1 MAESQKYYWI
11 KLKSDFFNQDAIDF
25 LMSQKNGAE
34 MVILYQMLCLM
45 TLNSGGKLITKLNQM
60 EVKYDVSKIVRDTRY
75 FSANIVETALELFK
89 KLGLI
94 EDIEET
100 LSITNYKNLV
110 GGESKYAEKKRAYRD
125 KKTATKEHISEDISE
140 DISVDNEEDT
150 LVDNSEDNEGDISE
164 DISVDNEE
172 DTLVDNSE
180 DNEGDI
186 SEDISVDNVRQDI
199 RDKRLEIRDKNIELE
214 NKKNKQKKTSVFR
227 KPSEEEVLDYCN
239 SIGHGEFDAQR
250 FVDYYDANGWK
261 VGKNPMKDWKATVR
275 NWIRNSEEKDSKQ
288 THGAKKEEL
297 WF

>member
-140 DISVDNEEDT
+140 DISVDN
-150 LVDNSEDNEGDISE
+150 
-164 DISVDNEE
+164 
-172 DTLVDNSE
+172 
-180 DNEGDI
+180 
-186 SEDISVDNVRQDI
+186 VRQDI

>member
-164 DISVDNEE
+164 DISVDN
-172 DTLVDNSE
+172 
-180 DNEGDI
+180 
-186 SEDISVDNVRQDI
+186 VRQDI